1 MAETLCNL
9 QKMGGL
15 PDYTV
20 IHKHGDWD
28 YPAFA
33 SSYTYTTDKDYKQV
47 IVSLAVGADRG
58 NDASITLDHGE
69 VVFNETHT
77 RVVGGNGGGTVSA
90 VLAVANDVPTGTKI
104 TVRGYYI
111 RSLIIAGAE

>member
-1 MAETLCNL
+1 MGLANL
-9 QKMGGL
+9 IKSGV
-15 PDYTV
+15 PDFAV
-20 IHKHGDWD
+20 IHTHGDWD
-28 YPAFA
+28 YPAYK

-47 IVSLAVGADRG
+47 IVSLAVGT
-58 NDASITLDHGE
+58 ASGDNQAAVELDHGE
-69 VVFNETHT
+69 IVLNEAHT

-104 TVRGYYI
+104 TVKGYYI